1 MTDSLTE
8 VPPAARRALLELAN
22 APTVPVKVLITGGI
36 GTGKTTV
43 LAAARDTLR
52 RSGLTVLACPP
63 PDGEPPETALVIDDA
78 QLLTDT
84 ELLRLTERVADS
96 RLTVVAAAEAREHH
110 RALRA
115 LTMALE
121 RDRPR
126 ISLGPLPV
134 AEHLR
139 DCTAGLPF
147 LIHAVSARAQ
157 APAQAA
163 KVALIERLRRLDEPT
178 LDTR

>member
-1 MTDSLTE
+1 MPDG
-8 VPPAARRALLELAN
+8 
-22 APTVPVKVLITGGI
+22 TGQGPDHRGI

-96 RLTVVAAAEAREHH
+96 RLTVVAAAEAASTTGHY
-110 RALRA
+110 
-115 LTMALE
+115 
-121 RDRPR
+121 
-126 ISLGPLPV
+126 
-134 AEHLR
+134 
-139 DCTAGLPF
+139 
-147 LIHAVSARAQ
+147 
-157 APAQAA
+157 
-163 KVALIERLRRLDEPT
+163 EP
-178 LDTR
+178 